1 MLRCSDTAYAV
12 PRRPC
17 AAAMRSHLARTACGK
32 RELRITAI
40 VMVVLS
46 GILIAAHFFRSGAY
60 WLAAISRPFPALL
73 AIRTAF
79 ALRAVQLFLA
89 LAAVEWLRTLLSIA
103 IERHVF
109 GGPWVRMALILGTVT
124 GLTVASAVLIGH
136 TRRMPQGRQGP
147 VQDSQR
153 EE

>member
-1 MLRCSDTAYAV
+1 
-12 PRRPC
+12 
-17 AAAMRSHLARTACGK
+17 MRGRHAIALVRTDCGK

-46 GILIAAHFFRSGAY
+46 GILIAAHLLRSGAY
-60 WLAAISRPFPALL
+60 GIAAISLLFPALL

-103 IERHVF
+103 IERHLF

-136 TRRMPQGRQGP
+136 TRRMPRGRQAP

>member
-1 MLRCSDTAYAV
+1 LRV
-12 PRRPC
+12 
-17 AAAMRSHLARTACGK
+17 
-32 RELRITAI
+32 TAI
-40 VMVVLS
+40 LMVVLS

-60 WLAAISRPFPALL
+60 WLAAIGLLFPALL

-109 GGPWVRMALILGTVT
+109 GGRWVRMALILGTVT

>member
-1 MLRCSDTAYAV
+1 M
-12 PRRPC
+12 PRI
-17 AAAMRSHLARTACGK
+17 SS
-32 RELRITAI
+32 E
-40 VMVVLS
+40 
-46 GILIAAHFFRSGAY
+46 AAHTG
-60 WLAAISRPFPALL
+60 LLPISLLFPALL

-136 TRRMPQGRQGP
+136 TRRMPRGRQAP